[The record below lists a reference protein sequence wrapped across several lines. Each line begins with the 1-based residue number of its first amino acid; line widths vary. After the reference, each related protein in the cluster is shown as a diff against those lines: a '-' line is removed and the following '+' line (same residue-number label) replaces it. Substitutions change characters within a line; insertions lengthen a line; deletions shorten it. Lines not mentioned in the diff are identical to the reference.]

1 MVSTVCNGDSLL
13 NIFCAQ
19 HNAYILY
26 VRTYIYVEKKK
37 KEGRKGERERERG
50 GRDASE
56 VLRRNSVIIRGG
68 RDRPEENYIQMRR
81 KSIPR

>member
-37 KEGRKGERERERG
+37 KEERKGEREGE
-50 GRDASE
+50 RDASE

>member
-1 MVSTVCNGDSLL
+1 MH
-13 NIFCAQ
+13 I
-19 HNAYILY
+19 YYMY
-26 VRTYIYVEKKK
+26 VRIYTRRRRKRKREK
-37 KEGRKGERERERG
+37 EREREREG
-50 GRDASE
+50 ERDASK